1 MTIELRLLMNQQ
13 QQLMKQIMMIPM
25 KLGVR
30 QLMMEPMN
38 QEQRLLLGQQ
48 QLNLMGL
55 RRLLMKQQQ

>member
-25 KLGVR
+25 KLGLR